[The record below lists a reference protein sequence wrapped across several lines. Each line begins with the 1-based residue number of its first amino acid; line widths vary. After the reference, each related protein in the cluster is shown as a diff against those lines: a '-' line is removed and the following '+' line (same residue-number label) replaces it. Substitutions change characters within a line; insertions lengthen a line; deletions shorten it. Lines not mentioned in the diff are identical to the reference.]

1 MSDAHNANAKPAA
14 VGFAA
19 DIKPL
24 FTPIDI
30 DHMMWFCDLS
40 KYDDVKTNAQAIL
53 NRLKAQGGPVMPPPP
68 AKGGDGPWSAEKIA
82 LFQAW
87 IDGGYQP

>member
-1 MSDAHNANAKPAA
+1 MQDAPDPAPP

-24 FTPIDI
+24 FTQIDI
-30 DHMMWFCDLS
+30 DHMSWYCDLS
-40 KYDDVKTNAQAIL
+40 QYDDVKTHAQAIL
-53 NRLKAQGGPVMPPPP
+53 RRLKAQGGPVMPPPP
-68 AKGGDGPWSAEKIA
+68 AKGGDGPWSADKIA
-82 LFQAW
+82 LFQSW